1 MKILFCSDSLNHVT
15 GMGHVILNIING
27 LNKEY
32 KDLEIVYCTFT
43 GHPTNREDYIYHG
56 VEYKSLFDKM
66 DFEYI
71 SPMDAN
77 KQDIFDKVI
86 SYHKPDLVFSFVD
99 AWLLEPIAYSDY
111 RENYKWITYLTF
123 EVNDYPIWCYFPC
136 FKYKQARIN
145 IKELLS
151 RADINIPVAKI
162 GENNLKNFDVKYCD
176 NVYHGLDVEILNSIE
191 NKDKLK
197 KSDVFGEAVKDN
209 DFLFMTLGKN
219 TERKR
224 IDFVIDAF
232 HKFLMAKE
240 EKEREFYKLYIH
252 SNINETYDSGTDLL
266 TMITSLGITKN
277 IVVPDCYRKNE
288 ELSKVELYKR
298 YLVSDC
304 YVSLSVGEGFGLG
317 AIDAL
322 LCGKPLIYSR
332 DTVVE
337 EIGKRCGLPVNTIE
351 SVPARNNFINFK
363 YPSIRLASTMMQSME
378 DIIKDNSGIY
388 KDFIKRCNESTKDL
402 TWKNCVN
409 KIKVQIDD
417 VMKNSKKVKYFLR
430 KV

>member
-15 GMGHVILNIING
+15 GMGHVILNIIDG

-43 GHPTNREDYIYHG
+43 GQPSKKEDYVFHG
-56 VEYKSLFDKM
+56 EQYKNLFDKM
-66 DFEYI
+66 DFEFI

-77 KQDIFDKVI
+77 KQDIFDRVVEYYI
-86 SYHKPDLVFSFVD
+86 PDLVFSFVD

-123 EVNDYPIWCYFPC
+123 EVNDYPVWCYFPC
-136 FKYKQARIN
+136 FKFKQARIN
-145 IKELLS
+145 IRELLAK
-151 RADINIPVAKI
+151 ADMNIPVAKI
-162 GENNLKNFDVKYCD
+162 GKNNLSNFGVRFCE
-176 NVYHGLDVEILNSIE
+176 NIYHGLDVEILNSIKD
-191 NKDKLK
+191 KDKLK
-197 KSDVFGEAVKDN
+197 KSDVFGQAVRDD

-232 HKFLMAKE
+232 HKFLMCKE
-240 EKEREFYKLYIH
+240 EQDREFYKLYVH

-266 TMITSLGITKN
+266 TMISNLGITKN

-288 ELSKVELYKR
+288 DLPKVELYKR

-322 LCGKPLIYSR
+322 LCGKPLISSE
-332 DTVVE
+332 DTVVK
-337 EIGKRCGLPVNTIE
+337 EIGKGCGLFTPTVLDI
-351 SVPARNNFINFK
+351 PARNNYIRFK
-363 YPSIRLASTMMQSME
+363 YPDVKTASMLMQSME
-378 DIIKDNSGIY
+378 IIVKKNTDSY
-388 KDFIKRCNESTKDL
+388 KTFVKNCNEATKDL
-402 TWKNCVN
+402 TWENCVN
-409 KIKVQIDD
+409 KIKVQIDE